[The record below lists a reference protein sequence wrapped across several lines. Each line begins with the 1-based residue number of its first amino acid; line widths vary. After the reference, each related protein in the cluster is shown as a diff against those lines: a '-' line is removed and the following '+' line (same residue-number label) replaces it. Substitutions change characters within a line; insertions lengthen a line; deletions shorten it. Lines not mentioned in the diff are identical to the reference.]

1 MMSRI
6 TEKFLGQ
13 DGKAMIVAMDHG
25 ILGAPKG
32 FKNPR
37 ETLEKVLVGKP
48 DGILVTPNFART
60 FQDQL
65 NANPQLKL
73 VIRLDIM
80 ATSTLAGVE
89 GGEELQ
95 LAFSDVEEALEVGA
109 DAVITLFIYGRK
121 DKSVLLEN
129 MKYLSQI
136 SKQTH
141 KYNIPH
147 VMEVPFWGKEIPQ
160 DENEQA
166 VLLENACRVAFE
178 LGADIVKTPYLKNRK
193 VFQEITGGLPIPVL
207 ILGGSKIS
215 EQEAFQL
222 VESSL
227 EDGARGVFFGRNI
240 WQHGNPGLIIKAFN
254 QLVHNGVTVEEA
266 LKILN

>member
-6 TEKFLGQ
+6 TEKILGQ

-32 FKNPR
+32 FKNPK
-37 ETLEKVLVGKP
+37 ETLEKVLAGSP
-48 DGILVTPNFART
+48 DGILITPNFARM

-65 NANPQLKL
+65 NANPKLKL

-89 GGEELQ
+89 GDQELQ

-109 DAVITLFIYGRK
+109 DAAVTLFIYGRK

-129 MKYLSQI
+129 MKYLSKV

-141 KYNIPH
+141 KNNIPH
-147 VMEVPFWGKEIPQ
+147 VMEVPFWGKEVPQ
-160 DENEQA
+160 DEDEQA
-166 VLLENACRVAFE
+166 ALLENACRVAFE

-193 VFQEITGGLPIPVL
+193 IFKEITSGLPIPVL

-215 EQEAFQL
+215 EKDSFQL
-222 VESSL
+222 VESAI
-227 EDGARGVFFGRNI
+227 EDGAKGVFFGRNI
-240 WQHGNPGLIIKAFN
+240 WQHSNPSIIIKAFN
-254 QLVHNGVTVEEA
+254 QLVHKGVSVEEA
-266 LKILN
+266 LKILR